1 MRLHTPVAIFI
12 ILVIATTVMG
22 ADAPLPRH
30 PAPSPDAS
38 QIAFSWQ
45 GDLWLVP
52 AKGGDARRIT
62 AHPADERHPV
72 WSRDGRFI
80 AFSSYRHGN
89 ADIFVMPADGS
100 SAPTRLTFA
109 SVTDVPHGFTPDSAA
124 VLFTSNRAMGIR
136 WMPQLW
142 TVPIAGGTPTMLRE
156 AFAEQAVYSPD
167 GVALAMVRGATKWT
181 RRGYRGSASR
191 DLWLNSGDE
200 NYHRLTDFDG
210 DDDNP
215 SWLDSETI
223 GFLSSRNGRKNVFK
237 LDIPSGEAVALTD
250 HQGSA
255 VRFPKA
261 SADGSIIAY
270 EFEDGIWTVS
280 PAGGA
285 PARLTIHV
293 PADEVV
299 NAIERRTERNG
310 ATDLTV
316 SPDGKLAAFVI
327 HGDLFVTDVVPEEDQ
342 EIAKPPTV
350 RLTTTPERE
359 QEPRWSPD
367 GNTLV
372 FVSARNGNYDLF
384 SITRTDEDVAWTDS
398 FEFTTTPIAT
408 TSENEQNPHFSPDGE
423 RIAFVRG
430 NGELVVVTAMGADE
444 IVLNDHFYPP
454 TFNWSPDGRWIA
466 YASEDQHANSE
477 IFIVHTSGGEPYN
490 VSRHP
495 DFDENPVW
503 SPDGKRLVWGSH
515 RHDSSFDVWA
525 VWLTEADH
533 QRTAAEW
540 LKVWR
545 GDDETEDESDDS
557 SDESNEADEENEADA
572 PELPATAIDF
582 DRLWQRSVKLT
593 TLNGDEYPVVVGP
606 DGKRIFLIGEA
617 ENETDLFSIRFDG
630 EELERLTEGDTSP
643 ENVQLIDDETLFFL
657 DGGGAINR
665 IGMDG
670 SDGDP
675 VPFNARYEVDRRVE
689 RGVIFDEVW
698 AALNDNFYDPG
709 FHGADWPTI
718 HDNYR
723 PWAVEASCETDFSE
737 VVNLMLGE
745 LNASH
750 MGYYATGRGSSTEG
764 DQTGWIG
771 TVFDP
776 TAGGPGLLVSEV
788 LPDSPAA
795 NAEVGIAPGE
805 RLLSVNG
812 IEVESDTNIYDLFV
826 DTIGERVPTTVRA
839 SNGSTRSVI
848 LRPIAYRSHRQLR
861 YEEWVRQ
868 RRGIVEELSE
878 GRLGYLHIQGMS
890 APSFEVFERDLFAAA
905 DGKEGLIIDVRSN
918 GGGWTT
924 DYLMAV
930 LTVQRHA
937 FTIPRDGDPSVKS
950 YPTAERL
957 PVGAFT
963 RPAATLCNEDSYSNA
978 EIFSWAFQTLGR
990 GPLIGSPTFGAVIST
1005 GGMRLINGGLVR
1017 LPGRGWYVAG
1027 SGINMEKQGAQPD
1040 VVVWQPPAEDSSA
1053 TVDTQLETAV
1063 RVRLDGI
1070 EEDSRYGAW

>member
-1 MRLHTPVAIFI
+1 MRLHTPVVIII
-12 ILVIATTVMG
+12 ILVIAATVMG

-38 QIAFSWQ
+38 QIALSWQ

-52 AKGGDARRIT
+52 ATGGDARRIT
-62 AHPADERHPV
+62 AHPANERHPV
-72 WSRDGRFI
+72 WSHDGRLV
-80 AFSSYRHGN
+80 AFSSDRHGN
-89 ADIFVMPADGS
+89 ADIFFMPADGS
-100 SAPTRLTFA
+100 APPTRLTFA
-109 SVTDVPHGFTPDSAA
+109 SVTDIPYGFTPDGKA
-124 VLFTSNRAMGIR
+124 VLFTSNRGMGIR

-142 TVPIAGGTPTMLRE
+142 TVPITGGTPAMLQD

-167 GVALAMVRGATKWT
+167 GGALAMVRGATKWT

-191 DLWLNSGDE
+191 DLWLTKGADD
-200 NYHRLTDFDG
+200 YRRLTDFDG

-215 SWLDSETI
+215 SWLGSETI
-223 GFLSSRNGRKNVFK
+223 SFLSSRSGRKNVFK
-237 LDIPSGEAVALTD
+237 LDIDSGAVTALTD

-261 SADGSIIAY
+261 SADGSMIAY
-270 EFEDGIWTVS
+270 EFEDRIWTVS
-280 PAGGA
+280 PANGA
-285 PARLTIHV
+285 PVRLTIEV
-293 PADEVV
+293 PADQIV
-299 NAIERRTERNG
+299 NAIDRRTGRDG
-310 ATDLTV
+310 ASDLTV

-327 HGDLFVTDVVPEEDQ
+327 HGDIFVTDIVSKEDQ

-359 QEPRWSPD
+359 QQPRWAPD
-367 GNTLV
+367 GETV
-372 FVSARNGNYDLF
+372 AFTSARNGNFDLF
-384 SITRTDEDVAWTDS
+384 SVTRADEDVAWTDS
-398 FEFTTTPIAT
+398 FDFTTSPIAT
-408 TSENEQNPHFSPDGE
+408 GPENEQDPQFSPDGTL
-423 RIAFVRG
+423 IAFVRG
-430 NGELVVVTAMGADE
+430 KGQLVVADAEGGNE

-477 IFIVHTSGGEPYN
+477 IFIVAASGGEPYN

-545 GDDETEDESDDS
+545 SDDETEDESDDS
-557 SDESNEADEENEADA
+557 TDEGDEEDEADA
-572 PELPATAIDF
+572 PDLPETVIEF

-593 TLNGDEYPVVVGP
+593 SLNGDEYPVVVGP

-617 ENETDLFSIRFDG
+617 EDETDLFSIRFDG
-630 EELERLTEGDTSP
+630 EDLERLTEGDTSP
-643 ENVQLIDDETLFFL
+643 ENVQFIDEETLFFL
-657 DGGGAINR
+657 DGDGSINR

-670 SDGDP
+670 SDEDP
-675 VPFNARYEVDRRVE
+675 VPFKARYEVDRRVE

-698 AALNDNFYDPG
+698 AALSDNFYDPG
-709 FHGADWPTI
+709 FHGADWAAI
-718 HDNYR
+718 HDTYR
-723 PWAVEASCETDFSE
+723 PWAVEASCEADFSD

-750 MGYYATGRGSSTEG
+750 MGYYPTGRRTSAKG

-771 TVFDP
+771 AVFDP
-776 TAGGPGLLVSEV
+776 TAEGPGLLVTEI

-795 NAEVGIAPGE
+795 NAEVAIMAGE
-805 RLLSVNG
+805 RLLTANG
-812 IEVESDTNIYDLFV
+812 HEVESDTNIYDLFV
-826 DTIGERVPTTVRA
+826 DTIGERVPTTVLA
-839 SNGSTRSVI
+839 SDGSIRSVI
-848 LRPIAYRSHRQLR
+848 LRPISYRSHRQLR

-868 RRGIVEELSE
+868 RRRIVEEISD

-963 RPAATLCNEDSYSNA
+963 RPAAALCNEDSYSNA

-990 GPLIGSPTFGAVIST
+990 GPLVGSPTFGAVIST

-1040 VVVWQPPAEDSSA
+1040 VLVWQPPAEDSSA

-1063 RVRLDGI
+1063 GVRLDGI
-1070 EEDSRYGAW
+1070 EGDSRFGAW